1 MYSEHVSMIC
11 ARQQFFITG
20 IQCLI
25 LRGRISE
32 AIRVVRS
39 TYKGLL
45 EGNLELL
52 FRLKC
57 RQFVEM
63 IGGHDRGDFPS
74 PRLEPSLSCHSDLS
88 TSSGSPNHSGGEG
101 LESPTRTSNGG
112 ETSTTLNGEVRTGL
126 NQYWSL
132 STRTL
137 FLNASFNF

>member
-1 MYSEHVSMIC
+1 MTYI
-11 ARQQFFITG
+11 ITG
-20 IQCLI
+20 IQSLI

-63 IGGHDRGDFPS
+63 IGGYDRGDIPS
-74 PRLEPSLSCHSDLS
+74 PTLEPRLSCHSDLS

-101 LESPTRTSNGG
+101 LESPTRTGNSISE
-112 ETSTTLNGEVRTGL
+112 ETDTTLINGEVRD
-126 NQYWSL
+126 
-132 STRTL
+132 
-137 FLNASFNF
+137 